1 VSEQRS
7 ATQFHK
13 VIQDNYQR
21 IYGVIYRMLEDS
33 EEAEDLTQDTFVNA
47 YRGWDNFRGESQVYT
62 WLYRIAVNLTRNRL
76 EIIGRRRQA
85 HKYSLDQPIE
95 DDQGEG
101 HSRHIK
107 DWSRAP
113 ERLVEGNELG
123 ELIARYVT
131 ELRDDYKEV
140 VILRDYEGLSYEEI
154 AQVLGC
160 SVAAVKSR
168 LFRAR
173 SMLREKLQPYLQ
185 PE

>member
-7 ATQFHK
+7 PAEFHK

-21 IYGVIYRMLEDS
+21 VYSVIYRMLEDP

-47 YRGWDNFRGESQVYT
+47 YRAWGDFRGESQVYT

-76 EIIGRRRQA
+76 ETIGRYRQTK
-85 HKYSLDQPIE
+85 KYSLDQPVE
-95 DDQGEG
+95 DDHGEG

-107 DWSRAP
+107 DWSQVP
-113 ERLVEGNELG
+113 ERLVESKELG
-123 ELIARYVT
+123 ELIAHYVT
-131 ELRDDYKEV
+131 KLRRDYKEV

-160 SVAAVKSR
+160 SLAAVKSR

-173 SMLREKLQPYLQ
+173 SILREQLQAYIEPQ
-185 PE
+185 